1 MLGFNEVV
9 LEVEVDRGLGQLY
22 KEAIEK
28 DHERYWT
35 ENKVRNAAGEIIID
49 EVKPVWSGNYVHV
62 DLRKSGMK
70 DRLTINL
77 VSRTVRN
84 LKETR
89 DEYVAQGARV
99 IKETIREMK

>member
-1 MLGFNEVV
+1 MLGFNEVI
-9 LEVEVDRGLGQLY
+9 LEVEVDCGLGQLY

-35 ENKVRNAAGEIIID
+35 ENKVRNAEGKIVTD

-62 DLRKSGMK
+62 KLEQAGIK
-70 DRLTINL
+70 DRLTISL
-77 VSRTVRN
+77 LSRTVRN

-89 DEYVAQGARV
+89 DLYVAQGAEV
-99 IKETIREMK
+99 IKETVREMK

>member
-1 MLGFNEVV
+1 MLGFNEVI

-35 ENKVRNAAGEIIID
+35 ENKVRNADGQLVVD

-62 DLRKSGMK
+62 DLRKLGKK
-70 DRLTINL
+70 DRLTISL
-77 VSRTVRN
+77 LSRTVRN

-99 IKETIREMK
+99 IKETVREMK